1 MENHVLNFSFH
12 AKYCQNTSVQTLKF
26 KVRYYPSL
34 EINYQYVILIVT
46 TKQIIQIWLEK
57 TRFFLLLLR
66 LFKYLWKSMDNMF
79 YWIYLGRNN
88 IHLVKLKKKIPIFLV
103 SLLPLYTGYLLGL
116 EDAALVFKNFNYHY
130 IYHSENVRVA
140 GVTIIK
146 KNPETQSNKGP

>member
-1 MENHVLNFSFH
+1 
-12 AKYCQNTSVQTLKF
+12 
-26 KVRYYPSL
+26 
-34 EINYQYVILIVT
+34 
-46 TKQIIQIWLEK
+46 
-57 TRFFLLLLR
+57 
-66 LFKYLWKSMDNMF
+66 MF
-79 YWIYLGRNN
+79 YLIYLGRNN

-146 KNPETQSNKGP
+146 KTQKHNQTKAHKSILVYTTIKYVNMLYKKCFMRVSFRTKQVFSDTFETILSF